1 LKHISRVIFLL
12 IKKNNEIASLK
23 LVQPLKY
30 KKYMS
35 DDFDLLETNS
45 NEKTE
50 KVDVNWGKSI
60 DTMKSKLAQEDDPQ
74 SRQKILNATLD
85 DVVHMAEKDRSTLLD
100 AIKDLTDYQDEV
112 GIMFEKFS
120 ALNPSEQKV
129 IDDAQKGLERARIEL
144 EDAENKADT
153 WWNNLWGRK
162 SKIKKEQAEF
172 KEAEKVR
179 AGADNEAKALF
190 QLRIEN
196 ADIQTLLSELSYKS
210 QAAVTRLKNRE
221 VEIKEV
227 EEKLKVAI
235 VEASKNHTK
244 ALEKKK
250 EVEVKLEEQYALLK
264 QSRQELDEIAD
275 KQSPEYSEAIGKMTT
290 IEQKVEEL
298 EGLKNAYTTLAAS
311 KDSFVHKHNL
321 TIKVLTSLRSNLQTH
336 RAKLKSDTEERLKYY
351 DGYIVA
357 LKARTDQ
364 EFAAILEHLGV
375 KTDEHIGET
384 LASMH
389 SASAKARQEMMENIP
404 VHEKVMSGVYGSYAE
419 ALHEIRK
426 KDIDIQKNFADR
438 YGIDMKEIFEDYYK
452 ADANAPKDTDDAP
465 TEKAVPDSSNDDM
478 LS

>member
-1 LKHISRVIFLL
+1 
-12 IKKNNEIASLK
+12 
-23 LVQPLKY
+23 
-30 KKYMS
+30 MS

-50 KVDVNWGKSI
+50 KVDVNWGKAI
-60 DTMKSKLAQEDDPQ
+60 DQMKSKLAQEDDPE

-85 DVVHMAEKDRSTLLD
+85 NVVDMAKKDRSTLLD

-112 GIMFEKFS
+112 GIMFEGFS
-120 ALNPSEQKV
+120 ALNAAEQKI
-129 IDDAQKGLERARIEL
+129 IDDAIKGLERARIEL
-144 EDAENKADT
+144 EDAKNKPDT

-162 SKIKKEQAEF
+162 GKIKKEEQEF
-172 KEAEKVR
+172 KEAQKVR
-179 AGADNEAKALF
+179 DAADNKAKAMF
-190 QLRIEN
+190 QQRIEN
-196 ADIQTLLSELSYKS
+196 ADVQTLLNELSFKS
-210 QAAVTRLKNRE
+210 QAAVKRLKDRE
-221 VEIKEV
+221 IEIKEV
-227 EEKLKVAI
+227 EESLKDAI

-250 EVEVKLEEQYALLK
+250 EVEDKLEEQYALLK
-264 QSRQELDEIAD
+264 QARQALEEVAD
-275 KQSPEYSEAIGKMTT
+275 KQSTEYSEALSKVTT
-290 IEQKVEEL
+290 LEQKVEEL

-336 RAKLKSDTEERLKYY
+336 RAKLKSDTDERLKYY

-384 LASMH
+384 LAAMH
-389 SASAKARQEMMENIP
+389 TASAKARQEMMDNIP
-404 VHEKVMSGVYGSYAE
+404 VHEKVMQGVYGSYAE
-419 ALHEIRK
+419 ALKEIRN
-426 KDIDIQKNFADR
+426 KDAEIQKNFADR
-438 YGIDMKEIFEDYYK
+438 YGIDMKEIFDEYYK
-452 ADANAPKDTDDAP
+452 ADPNAPSDGGEPEEDTKPEANEDDL
-465 TEKAVPDSSNDDM
+465 

>member
-1 LKHISRVIFLL
+1 MP
-12 IKKNNEIASLK
+12 E
-23 LVQPLKY
+23 
-30 KKYMS
+30 
-35 DDFDLLETNS
+35 DFDLLETNS
-45 NEKTE
+45 AEKTE
-50 KVDVNWGKSI
+50 KVDVNWGKAV

-74 SRQKILNATLD
+74 KRQKILNATLD
-85 DVVHMAEKDRSTLLD
+85 DVVHMAEKDRTTLLD

-120 ALNPSEQKV
+120 SLNPTEQKI
-129 IDDAQKGLERARIEL
+129 IDDAQKELERARIEL
-144 EDAENKADT
+144 EDAQNKPDT

-162 SKIKKEQAEF
+162 SKIKKEEVEF
-172 KEAEKVR
+172 AAAEKIR
-179 AGADNEAKALF
+179 SGADNKAKAMF
-190 QLRIEN
+190 QQRIES
-196 ADIQTLLSELSYKS
+196 ADVQTLLGELSYKS

-227 EEKLKVAI
+227 EEKLKTAI

-250 EVEVKLEEQYALLK
+250 EVEDKLEEQYALLK

-275 KQSPEYSEAIGKMTT
+275 KQSTAYSEAIGKMTAL
-290 IEQKVEEL
+290 EQKVEEL

-351 DGYIVA
+351 DGYVVA

-375 KTDEHIGET
+375 KTDEHIGST

-389 SASAKARQEMMENIP
+389 SASARARQEMMDNIP
-404 VHEKVMSGVYGSYAE
+404 VHEKVMKGVYSTYAE
-419 ALHEIRK
+419 ALHEIRE
-426 KDIDIQKNFADR
+426 KDEDIQKYFSDR
-438 YGIDMKEIFEDYYK
+438 YGIDMREIFEDYYK
-452 ADANAPKDTDDAP
+452 ADKEVLKTEGNSIATPKSQ
-465 TEKAVPDSSNDDM
+465 SSNDDM

>member
-1 LKHISRVIFLL
+1 
-12 IKKNNEIASLK
+12 
-23 LVQPLKY
+23 
-30 KKYMS
+30 MS

-45 NEKTE
+45 SEKTE
-50 KVDVNWGKSI
+50 KVDVNWGKAI
-60 DTMKSKLAQEDDPQ
+60 DTMKSKLAQEDDPE

-112 GIMFEKFS
+112 GILFERFS
-120 ALNPSEQKV
+120 SLNAEEQKI
-129 IDDAQKGLERARIEL
+129 IDDAKKALERAKVEL
-144 EDAENKADT
+144 EDAQNKPDT

-162 SKIKKEQAEF
+162 SKIAKAEQGL
-172 KEAEKVR
+172 KDSEKVR
-179 AGADNEAKALF
+179 AGADNKAKAMF
-190 QLRIEN
+190 QERIES
-196 ADIQTLLSELSYKS
+196 ADIQTLLNELSYKS

-227 EEKLKVAI
+227 EEKLKDAI

-250 EVEVKLEEQYALLK
+250 ETETKLDEQYALLK
-264 QSRQELDEIAD
+264 QARQALEEVAD
-275 KQSPEYSEAIGKMTT
+275 KQSTEYSEALSKVTT
-290 IEQKVEEL
+290 VEQKVEEL

-336 RAKLKSDTEERLKYY
+336 RAKLKSDTDERLKYY
-351 DGYIVA
+351 DGYVVA

-389 SASAKARQEMMENIP
+389 TASAKARQEMMDNIP
-404 VHEKVMSGVYGSYAE
+404 VHEKVMQGVYSSYAE
-419 ALHEIRK
+419 ALQEIRA
-426 KDIDIQKNFADR
+426 KDVDIQKNFAER

-452 ADANAPKDTDDAP
+452 ADANAPSGGAAAPVSKPETSDD
-465 TEKAVPDSSNDDM
+465 DL

>member
-1 LKHISRVIFLL
+1 
-12 IKKNNEIASLK
+12 
-23 LVQPLKY
+23 
-30 KKYMS
+30 MS

-45 NEKTE
+45 NEKQQ
-50 KVDVNWGKSI
+50 KVDVNWGKAI
-60 DTMKSKLAQEDDPQ
+60 DTMKSKLAQEDDPE

-85 DVVHMAEKDRSTLLD
+85 DVVDMAEKDRSSLLD

-112 GIMFEKFS
+112 GIIFEKFS
-120 ALNPSEQKV
+120 TLNAKEQKV
-129 IDDAQKGLERARIEL
+129 IDDAQKGLERARVEL
-144 EDAENKADT
+144 EDAENKPDN

-162 SKIKKEQAEF
+162 SKIKKAQVALEVAQ
-172 KEAEKVR
+172 KTR
-179 AGADNEAKALF
+179 DGADNKAKAMF
-190 QLRIEN
+190 QVRIES
-196 ADIQTLLSELSYKS
+196 ADVQTLLNELSYKS
-210 QAAVTRLKNRE
+210 QAAVNRLKNRE
-221 VEIKEV
+221 IEIKEV
-227 EEKLKVAI
+227 EDKLQVAI
-235 VEASKNHTK
+235 VEATKNHTK

-250 EVEVKLEEQYALLK
+250 EVEAKLEEQYALLK
-264 QSRQELDEIAD
+264 QARQELEEIVD
-275 KQSPEYSEAIGKMTT
+275 KQSTEYAQSIGRVTS

-351 DGYIVA
+351 DGYVVA

-389 SASAKARQEMMENIP
+389 TASAKARQEMMDNIP
-404 VHEKVMSGVYGSYAE
+404 VHEKVMQGVYKSYAE
-419 ALHEIRK
+419 ALHEIRE
-426 KDIDIQKNFADR
+426 KDSDIQKNFNER
-438 YGIDMKEIFEDYYK
+438 YGIDMKEIFEDYYNAK
-452 ADANAPKDTDDAP
+452 AEKTTEDTTQEETTSTSSEEDDL
-465 TEKAVPDSSNDDM
+465 

>member
-1 LKHISRVIFLL
+1 M
-12 IKKNNEIASLK
+12 A
-23 LVQPLKY
+23 
-30 KKYMS
+30 

-45 NEKTE
+45 NQKNE
-50 KVDVNWGKSI
+50 KVDVNWGKAI
-60 DTMKSKLAQEDDPQ
+60 DTMKSKLSQEDDPEV
-74 SRQKILNATLD
+74 RQKILNATLD
-85 DVVHMAEKDRSTLLD
+85 DVVGMAEKDRTTLLD

-112 GIMFEKFS
+112 GILFEKFS
-120 ALNPSEQKV
+120 SLNPNEQKV
-129 IDDAQKGLERARIEL
+129 IDDAQKELERARIEL
-144 EDAENKADT
+144 EDAQKKSDN

-162 SKIKKEQAEF
+162 SKIKKEEQEF
-172 KEAEKVR
+172 AEAEKTR
-179 AGADNEAKALF
+179 AGADNKAKAMF
-190 QLRIEN
+190 QQRIET
-196 ADIQTLLSELSYKS
+196 ADVQTLLSELSFKS
-210 QAAVTRLKNRE
+210 QAAVSRLKNRE

-227 EEKLKVAI
+227 EDKLQVAI
-235 VEASKNHTK
+235 VEATKNHTR

-250 EVEVKLEEQYALLK
+250 EVEAKLEENYAALK
-264 QSRQELDEIAD
+264 QARQELEEIVD
-275 KQSPEYSEAIGKMTT
+275 KQSADYAKAVGKVTT

-351 DGYIVA
+351 DGYVVA

-375 KTDEHIGET
+375 KTDEHIGAT

-389 SASAKARQEMMENIP
+389 TASAKARQEMMENIP
-404 VHEKVMSGVYGSYAE
+404 VHEKIMQGVYSSYAE
-419 ALHEIRK
+419 ALTEIRS
-426 KDIDIQKNFADR
+426 KDADIQKNFAER

-452 ADANAPKDTDDAP
+452 ADANAPSGDDAGKP
-465 TEKAVPDSSNDDM
+465 AGTPKKEVGGDDL

>member
-1 LKHISRVIFLL
+1 
-12 IKKNNEIASLK
+12 
-23 LVQPLKY
+23 
-30 KKYMS
+30 MS

-50 KVDVNWGKSI
+50 KVDVNWGKAI
-60 DTMKSKLAQEDDPQ
+60 DTMKSKLAQEEDPQ
-74 SRQKILNATLD
+74 TRQKILNATLD
-85 DVVHMAEKDRSTLLD
+85 NVVDMAEKDRKSLLD

-112 GIMFEKFS
+112 GIIFEKFS
-120 ALNPSEQKV
+120 SLNPDEQKV
-129 IDDAQKGLERARIEL
+129 IDDAQKALERAKIKL
-144 EDAENKADT
+144 EDAQNKPDT

-162 SKIKKEQAEF
+162 SKIKKAETEL
-172 KEAEKVR
+172 KESQKVR
-179 AGADNEAKALF
+179 DGADNKAKAMF
-190 QLRIEN
+190 QERIES
-196 ADIQTLLSELSYKS
+196 ADVQTLLSELSYKS

-227 EEKLKVAI
+227 EEKLQVAI
-235 VEASKNHTK
+235 VEATKNHTK

-250 EVEVKLEEQYALLK
+250 EVEDKLEEQYALLK
-264 QSRQELDEIAD
+264 QARQELEEIAD
-275 KQSPEYSEAIGKMTT
+275 KQTAAYAEAIGKVTT

-351 DGYIVA
+351 DGYVVA

-375 KTDEHIGET
+375 KTDEHIGAT

-389 SASAKARQEMMENIP
+389 TASAKARQEMMDNIP
-404 VHEKVMSGVYGSYAE
+404 VHEKVMKGVYSTYAE
-419 ALHEIRK
+419 ALQEIRE
-426 KDIDIQKNFADR
+426 KDLDIQKNFADR
-438 YGIDMKEIFEDYYK
+438 YGIDMKEIFEDFYK
-452 ADANAPKDTDDAP
+452 ADKTAPKKEDETPTNNPAP
-465 TEKAVPDSSNDDM
+465 TSNDDDM

>member
-1 LKHISRVIFLL
+1 
-12 IKKNNEIASLK
+12 
-23 LVQPLKY
+23 
-30 KKYMS
+30 MS
-35 DDFDLLETNS
+35 DDFDLLETDS
-45 NEKTE
+45 NDKTE
-50 KVDVNWGKSI
+50 KVDVNWGKAI

-74 SRQKILNATLD
+74 VRQKILNATLD
-85 DVVHMAEKDRSTLLD
+85 DVVHMAEKDRTTLLD

-112 GIMFEKFS
+112 GIIFEKFS
-120 ALNPSEQKV
+120 ALNPNEQKV
-129 IDDAQKGLERARIEL
+129 IDDAQKELERSKIKL

-162 SKIKKEQAEF
+162 SKIKKAQAEL
-172 KEAEKVR
+172 KEAQKTRE
-179 AGADNEAKALF
+179 GADNKAKAMF
-190 QLRIEN
+190 QERIES
-196 ADIQTLLSELSYKS
+196 ADVQTLLSELSYKS

-227 EEKLKVAI
+227 EEKLKDAI
-235 VEASKNHTK
+235 VEATKNHTK

-250 EVEVKLEEQYALLK
+250 EVEGKLEESYALLK
-264 QSRQELDEIAD
+264 QARQELEEIVD
-275 KQSPEYSEAIGKMTT
+275 KQSTAYSESVGKVTT

-351 DGYIVA
+351 DGYVVA

-375 KTDEHIGET
+375 KTDELVGET

-389 SASAKARQEMMENIP
+389 TASAKARQDMMDNIP
-404 VHEKVMSGVYGSYAE
+404 VHEKVMQGVYSSYAE
-419 ALHEIRK
+419 ALQEIRA
-426 KDIDIQKNFADR
+426 KDSEIQKNFAER

-452 ADANAPKDTDDAP
+452 ADANAPSGEGEPSKKPESEA
-465 TEKAVPDSSNDDM
+465 NDD
-478 LS
+478 LLL

>member
-1 LKHISRVIFLL
+1 
-12 IKKNNEIASLK
+12 
-23 LVQPLKY
+23 
-30 KKYMS
+30 MS

-50 KVDVNWGKSI
+50 KVDVNWGKAI
-60 DTMKSKLAQEDDPQ
+60 DTMKSKLAQEDDPE

-85 DVVHMAEKDRSTLLD
+85 DVVNMAEKDRTTLLD

-112 GIMFEKFS
+112 GILFERFS
-120 ALNPSEQKV
+120 SLNETEQKV
-129 IDDAQKGLERARIEL
+129 IDDAQKALERAKVEL
-144 EDAENKADT
+144 EDAKNKPDT

-162 SKIKKEQAEF
+162 SKIAKAEQAL
-172 KEAEKVR
+172 KDAEKVR
-179 AGADNEAKALF
+179 AGADNKAKAMF
-190 QLRIEN
+190 QERIES
-196 ADIQTLLSELSYKS
+196 ADVQTLLSELSYKS

-227 EEKLKVAI
+227 EEKLKDAI

-250 EVEVKLEEQYALLK
+250 ETEAKLEEQYALLK
-264 QSRQELDEIAD
+264 QARQALEEVAD
-275 KQSPEYSEAIGKMTT
+275 KQSAEYSEALSKVTT
-290 IEQKVEEL
+290 LEQKVEEL

-336 RAKLKSDTEERLKYY
+336 RAKLKSDTDERLKYY
-351 DGYIVA
+351 DGYVVA

-389 SASAKARQEMMENIP
+389 TASAKARQEMMDNIP
-404 VHEKVMSGVYGSYAE
+404 VHEKVMQGVYSSYAE
-419 ALHEIRK
+419 ALQEIRA
-426 KDIDIQKNFADR
+426 KDVDIQKNFAER
-438 YGIDMKEIFEDYYK
+438 YGIDMKEIFEDYYA
-452 ADANAPKDTDDAP
+452 ADSNAPSGDGDNAPAPKKEDT
-465 TEKAVPDSSNDDM
+465 SNDD
-478 LS
+478 LLG

>member
-1 LKHISRVIFLL
+1 
-12 IKKNNEIASLK
+12 
-23 LVQPLKY
+23 
-30 KKYMS
+30 MS

-45 NEKTE
+45 NQKNT
-50 KVDVNWGKSI
+50 KVDVNWGKAV
-60 DTMKSKLAQEDDPQ
+60 DTMKSKLAQEEDPQ
-74 SRQKILNATLD
+74 KRQKILDATLD
-85 DVVHMAEKDRSTLLD
+85 DVVQMAEKDRTTLLD

-112 GIMFEKFS
+112 GILFEKFS
-120 ALNPSEQKV
+120 SLNETEQKV
-129 IDDAQKGLERARIEL
+129 IDDAQKDLERARIEL
-144 EDAENKADT
+144 EDAQNKPDT

-162 SKIKKEQAEF
+162 SRIKREEQEF
-172 KEAEKVR
+172 AEAEKVR
-179 AGADNEAKALF
+179 AAADNKAKAMF
-190 QLRIEN
+190 QERIES
-196 ADIQTLLSELSYKS
+196 ADIETLLGELSYKS

-227 EEKLKVAI
+227 EEKLKDAI

-250 EVEVKLEEQYALLK
+250 QTEDKLEEQYALLK
-264 QSRQELDEIAD
+264 QARQELDEIAD
-275 KQSPEYSEAIGKMTT
+275 KQSTEYSEAIAKVTA

-351 DGYIVA
+351 DGYVVA

-389 SASAKARQEMMENIP
+389 SASARARQEMMDNIP
-404 VHEKVMSGVYGSYAE
+404 VHEKVMKGVYSTYAE
-419 ALHEIRK
+419 ALQEIRK
-426 KDIDIQKNFADR
+426 KDVDIQKNFADR
-438 YGIDMKEIFEDYYK
+438 YGIDMKELFEDYYK
-452 ADANAPKDTDDAP
+452 ADKEEPKAEEPKKSTPKADTSDD
-465 TEKAVPDSSNDDM
+465 DL

>member
-1 LKHISRVIFLL
+1 
-12 IKKNNEIASLK
+12 
-23 LVQPLKY
+23 
-30 KKYMS
+30 
-35 DDFDLLETNS
+35 
-45 NEKTE
+45 
-50 KVDVNWGKSI
+50 
-60 DTMKSKLAQEDDPQ
+60 
-74 SRQKILNATLD
+74 
-85 DVVHMAEKDRSTLLD
+85 MAEKDRTTLLD

-112 GIMFEKFS
+112 GIIFEKFS
-120 ALNPSEQKV
+120 ALNAEEQKV

-144 EDAENKADT
+144 EDAESKPDT

-162 SKIKKEQAEF
+162 SKIKKEQEEF

-179 AGADNEAKALF
+179 AGADNKAKAMF
-190 QLRIEN
+190 QTRIES
-196 ADIQTLLSELSYKS
+196 ADVQTLLGELSYKS
-210 QAAVTRLKNRE
+210 QAAVSRLKNRE

-227 EEKLKVAI
+227 EEKLKDAI

-244 ALEKKK
+244 ALAKKK
-250 EVEVKLEEQYALLK
+250 EVEAKLEEQYALLK
-264 QSRQELDEIAD
+264 QARQELEDIAD
-275 KQSPEYSEAIGKMTT
+275 KQSTEYSEAIGKMTVL
-290 IEQKVEEL
+290 EQKVEEL

-351 DGYIVA
+351 DGYVIA

-389 SASAKARQEMMENIP
+389 TASAKARQDMMDNIP
-404 VHEKVMSGVYGSYAE
+404 VHEKVMQGVYSSYAE
-419 ALHEIRK
+419 ALQEIRA
-426 KDIDIQKNFADR
+426 KDSEIQKNFAER
-438 YGIDMKEIFEDYYK
+438 YGIDMKEIFEDYYN
-452 ADANAPKDTDDAP
+452 ADANKPTGDEGKPAGKPAPKAAEDDL
-465 TEKAVPDSSNDDM
+465 